1 MSVIQSKKANFMVLL
16 IFLCAVIAFA
26 YSYNAY
32 VTTIVADAA
41 YNDKEI
47 LHNYNSE
54 IIRKLTAQES
64 VANWSEI
71 VEQYEDIVIVIENS
85 SNKVVVKS
93 IGKTWSALDV
103 KVQTPFEFGG
113 EAYLIKSSVYLLR
126 DYVSDVRTMVRFVFV
141 EFIIGLACLSL
152 LILIIYN
159 AMLRY
164 YRGLYKA
171 IEEYDKTGKLKKIAL
186 KGYAGEIYSRF
197 ESMTKNLE
205 IQQQNQRRIIASIS
219 HDIKTPLTSIMGY
232 AERLGKDNITPE
244 RKARYIDTVY
254 GKSLEIQQLVNEF
267 DEYLGYNLIQEMKTE
282 IITAGELAD
291 FVTREY
297 VSELEPSGV
306 KLNILNYA
314 DEAKMAIDMG
324 KFKRV
329 FGNIFGNSMKHFI
342 SEKKLID
349 FEISCDKKKIYIN
362 ISDSGDG
369 VEEEKLDMIFE
380 PLYTSDEG
388 RKVAGLG
395 LAICR
400 EIVESHSGK
409 IYARTSRYGGL
420 EICIELDR
428 SDIKKKNIY

>member
-1 MSVIQSKKANFMVLL
+1 MGQSKKANFMVIL
-16 IFLCAVIAFA
+16 ILLCAVVAFA
-26 YSYNAY
+26 YSYNSY
-32 VTTIVADAA
+32 ITTVVADAA

-54 IIRKLTAQES
+54 IISKLTAQES
-64 VANWSEI
+64 VASWSEI

-103 KVQTPFEFGG
+103 KVQTPFKFAG

-126 DYVSDVRTMVRFVFV
+126 DYVGDVRTMVNFIFV
-141 EFIIGLACLSL
+141 EFLIGLACLSL

-159 AMLRY
+159 VMLRH
-164 YRGLYKA
+164 YRGLYIA
-171 IEEYDKTGKLKKIAL
+171 IEEYEKTGKLKRTSL

-232 AERLGKDNITPE
+232 AERLRKDNITPE
-244 RKARYIDTVY
+244 RKQRYIDTVY

-267 DEYLGYNLIQEMKTE
+267 DEYLGYNTIQQLRTE
-282 IITAGELAD
+282 VVTAEELARFIKSEYSGD
-291 FVTREY
+291 F
-297 VSELEPSGV
+297 EPFGV
-306 KLNILNYA
+306 KLNVYNYA
-314 DEAKMAIDMG
+314 DEAQMAIDTG

-329 FGNIFGNSMKHFI
+329 FGNIFGNSVKHFTNRERI
-342 SEKKLID
+342 ID

-362 ISDSGDG
+362 ISDNGDG
-369 VEEEKLDMIFE
+369 VEEEKLDVIFE

-395 LAICR
+395 LSICR
-400 EIVESHSGK
+400 EIVERHSGK
-409 IYARTSRYGGL
+409 IYAKTSRYGGL

-428 SDIKKKNIY
+428 YEKKNKNIY

>member
-26 YSYNAY
+26 YSYNSY

-314 DEAKMAIDMG
+314 DEAKMAMDMG

-329 FGNIFGNSMKHFI
+329 FSNIFGNSMKHFI